1 MAKNP
6 DKNYSKLGRKKNCIY
21 FFLRS
26 SQAGVFYFLS
36 NCSNLSSWTWSCA
49 PGFLFQLFLL
59 LVLLRKKKSAKG
71 GKKSSAPAKGK
82 KGKKNASEEE
92 GEVASD
98 DDDKEFDD
106 GLDEDLIGER
116 LFIRFCANRTCCW
129 TAFSEI
135 KLRWSLSEIS
145 NIWGYFLV
153 LSHCGPMLSQLSC
166 HSSQLIGI
174 TLDRGQM
181 AERTKTY
188 LC

>member
-106 GLDEDLIGER
+106 GLDEDLIGEK
-116 LFIRFCANRTCCW
+116 LFSSGFAQIELA
-129 TAFSEI
+129 AEPH
-135 KLRWSLSEIS
+135 SLKSNWDDPSVKFQIS
-145 NIWGYFLV
+145 GVI
-153 LSHCGPMLSQLSC
+153 S
-166 HSSQLIGI
+166 
-174 TLDRGQM
+174 
-181 AERTKTY
+181 
-188 LC
+188 

>member
-6 DKNYSKLGRKKNCIY
+6 DKNYSKLGRKKNCIS

-49 PGFLFQLFLL
+49 PGFSFQLFFCFSFSSERRSRRKAARSRR
-59 LVLLRKKKSAKG
+59 LRPRARRGRRTRVRRREKSPPTTTTKNSTTDST
-71 GKKSSAPAKGK
+71 KISSVRNFFHP
-82 KGKKNASEEE
+82 
-92 GEVASD
+92 D
-98 DDDKEFDD
+98 
-106 GLDEDLIGER
+106 
-116 LFIRFCANRTCCW
+116 ANRTCCW